1 MISCKNLSF
10 SYSSSGSG
18 VGKSFNFP
26 DIFCKKND
34 ALLVLGQS
42 GKGKTTFLHL
52 MALLLKP
59 ENGQVLLDN
68 EDTTLLSASKLA
80 TIRAKT
86 VGIVYQRAHFISS
99 LNVQDNILM
108 TNYLAGNPQNKE
120 KAQFLANELG
130 FQDHLQKKTH
140 QLSQGEQQRVS
151 IARALMNNPSVLL
164 ADEPTSNL
172 DDYNCAKVID
182 LLKKQSSE
190 IGASLIVVTHDQR
203 LKDEF
208 TNRVEL

>member
-10 SYSSSGSG
+10 SYPSSGDG
-18 VGKSFNFP
+18 VIKSFNFP

-52 MALLLKP
+52 LALLLKP
-59 ENGQVLLDN
+59 ENGHILLD
-68 EDTTLLSASKLA
+68 DDVTTHLSASKLA
-80 TIRAKT
+80 SIRAKKI
-86 VGIVYQRAHFISS
+86 GIIYQRAHFISS
-99 LNVQDNILM
+99 LNVMENILM
-108 TNYLAGNPQNKE
+108 TNYLAGNTQNKE
-120 KAQFLANELG
+120 KARFLANELG
-130 FQDHLQKKTH
+130 FYDHLNKKTH

-164 ADEPTSNL
+164 ADEPTSSL
-172 DDYNCAKVID
+172 DDFNCAKVIE

-190 IGASLIVVTHDQR
+190 IGASLLVVTHDQR

-208 TNRVEL
+208 VNRVEL